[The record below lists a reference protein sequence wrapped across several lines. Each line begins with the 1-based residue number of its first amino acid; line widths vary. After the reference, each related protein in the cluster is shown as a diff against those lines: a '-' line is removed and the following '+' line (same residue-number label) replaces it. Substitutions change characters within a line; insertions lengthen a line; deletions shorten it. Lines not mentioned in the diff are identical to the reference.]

1 MPFFKRKDS
10 NASEQTNGNN
20 GNNGVDKVNFKA
32 RLDHKTFI
40 VSLKWIDNLTTLT
53 FSLGIR
59 TQIYRAFKLGP
70 IYDLKGLAVF

>member
-10 NASEQTNGNN
+10 NASEQTNGSN

-40 VSLKWIDNLTTLT
+40 VSLKWNDNKQFLNSFHNFET
-53 FSLGIR
+53 FQSHVVIHLFRHAMHG
-59 TQIYRAFKLGP
+59 F
-70 IYDLKGLAVF
+70 